1 MILSIFSS
9 PIKNMNFKV
18 MKCYKLVFNFE
29 NYKNNIGS
37 ILMTCLIFFFFVL
50 MIIYFV
56 KGNKILKNILEKAY
70 KKQFVKKDRN
80 CKTKNEIF
88 ENKEKSS
95 IRKTKSIL
103 KKNKIE
109 QIISI
114 NNDEEKNEKKES
126 EKNIKKDN
134 NNIYIFKRNKSYVK
148 SLNLKISCP
157 PKTEKKIKKGFSINS
172 YSSKNTI
179 NNSTR
184 MKNTDTVKDINSKDT
199 LFLSKFKNK
208 YYKNVFSNDLKEGD
222 KDLISNNI
230 RRKDST
236 KKYQE
241 QQKSKYKNQK
251 KNSLEMEDLIDEE
264 LNNLDYKDAI
274 RIDKR
279 SFMEYYWSLLNKKH
293 LILFVFLNMNDY
305 NIKIIKISFFIVSFS
320 SYFTVNGFFFS
331 DETMHKIYE
340 DNGRYN
346 LLYQIPQIIYSYLVS
361 IVINT
366 LLRYFSLSEN
376 SILELKK
383 QKRIININIKSEEIE
398 KCLKI
403 KLIIYFIFSY
413 LLLAFFW
420 YFISSFCAV
429 YNNTQII
436 LIKNTLFS
444 FGLSMIF
451 PFGYI
456 LLPGLFRIPALK
468 AKNRDRKSM
477 YKLSK
482 YIALLF

>member
-1 MILSIFSS
+1 M
-9 PIKNMNFKV
+9 
-18 MKCYKLVFNFE
+18 
-29 NYKNNIGS
+29 
-37 ILMTCLIFFFFVL
+37 
-50 MIIYFV
+50 
-56 KGNKILKNILEKAY
+56 KNI
-70 KKQFVKKDRN
+70 
-80 CKTKNEIF
+80 
-88 ENKEKSS
+88 
-95 IRKTKSIL
+95 
-103 KKNKIE
+103 
-109 QIISI
+109 
-114 NNDEEKNEKKES
+114 
-126 EKNIKKDN
+126 
-134 NNIYIFKRNKSYVK
+134 
-148 SLNLKISCP
+148 
-157 PKTEKKIKKGFSINS
+157 
-172 YSSKNTI
+172 
-179 NNSTR
+179 
-184 MKNTDTVKDINSKDT
+184 DINSKDT